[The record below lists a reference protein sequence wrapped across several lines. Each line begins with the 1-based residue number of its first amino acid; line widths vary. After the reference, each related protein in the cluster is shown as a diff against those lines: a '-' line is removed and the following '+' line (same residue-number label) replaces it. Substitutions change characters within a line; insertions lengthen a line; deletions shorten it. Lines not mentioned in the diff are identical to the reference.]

1 MVRLARRQES
11 EDRREAMGMGEE
23 ESREGAVR
31 RREGEEYREEEGKEQ
46 PRREEGRALTCR
58 AVVGTFQEA
67 EEGFCNT
74 DRA

>member
-1 MVRLARRQES
+1 MVRLVRRQES
-11 EDRREAMGMGEE
+11 GNCREAMGMGEE

-46 PRREEGRALTCR
+46 RHREEGRALTFR
-58 AVVGTFQEA
+58 VVVGTFQEA